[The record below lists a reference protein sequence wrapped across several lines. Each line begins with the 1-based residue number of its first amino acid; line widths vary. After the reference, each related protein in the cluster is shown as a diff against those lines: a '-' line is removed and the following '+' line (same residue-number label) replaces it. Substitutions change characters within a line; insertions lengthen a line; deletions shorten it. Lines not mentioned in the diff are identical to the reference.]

1 MTFSGSP
8 SPPSP
13 PSPDLQDGHGLF
25 LAWVDTDVPTIA
37 KSAGWAG
44 GTPSPS
50 IGLPGT
56 VQEAIG
62 PRQCNLTSH
71 VMSVDPDTGAKTLS
85 MTLTHRPTSLR
96 FHVAA
101 TLASTQASGRNQ
113 DDPRSAGALNISL
126 EIELPPAPVRSMGR
140 QQLLSPPGNIT
151 VAFPYITGIALG
163 GDGSTNAGINHFGTG
178 LATDGTLRAW
188 VPSGGLYGWQTS
200 HTWSSVWE
208 PSTGAGLSVIS
219 MDAAVLNE
227 TTKQRVIMRFPGP
240 NTNATAPSHGGVY
253 ALTYPATALHSGS
266 MVKPSPDVQLFVHE
280 GGWRVAA
287 KQYGRWLRNGL
298 VRLTS
303 TCPLATHCL
312 IQI

>member
-1 MTFSGSP
+1 
-8 SPPSP
+8 
-13 PSPDLQDGHGLF
+13 
-25 LAWVDTDVPTIA
+25 
-37 KSAGWAG
+37 
-44 GTPSPS
+44 
-50 IGLPGT
+50 
-56 VQEAIG
+56 
-62 PRQCNLTSH
+62 
-71 VMSVDPDTGAKTLS
+71 
-85 MTLTHRPTSLR
+85 
-96 FHVAA
+96 
-101 TLASTQASGRNQ
+101 
-113 DDPRSAGALNISL
+113 
-126 EIELPPAPVRSMGR
+126 MGR